1 MLGHAVGPGSGFPSC
16 SLLGLSRH
24 QVRLSATSDIPI
36 ILGGKDCARK
46 CHPDWPYQTDER
58 SGRNQAKW
66 NGSRL
71 GRLGNV
77 EPVRPANVNRKLARR
92 RLMLRSTLWVET
104 LTFCLTPELL

>member
-16 SLLGLSRH
+16 SLQALSRH

-36 ILGGKDCARK
+36 ILGGKDCAWK

-58 SGRNQAKW
+58 SGD
-66 NGSRL
+66 
-71 GRLGNV
+71 V